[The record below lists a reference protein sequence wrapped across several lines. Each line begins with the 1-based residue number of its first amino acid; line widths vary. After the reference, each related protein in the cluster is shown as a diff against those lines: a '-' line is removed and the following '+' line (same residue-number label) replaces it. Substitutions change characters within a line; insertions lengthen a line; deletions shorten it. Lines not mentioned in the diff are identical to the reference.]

1 MQHLQSSWPTTYM
14 FYKKQ
19 QKQMQSSPTHHRL
32 WFPWRAPSAAIAPS
46 SPEAITEQLSPQR
59 YQDTCCG
66 LLRGG
71 DWHDD
76 WHCHVN
82 PGVAVSSDWF
92 SRTLNHVHALPK
104 LCEVSLETAMGRR
117 WAQGDHSWRP
127 PSLSAVAPI
136 RNKWWPAWRCY
147 FSVQFTWI
155 FFVSKGFQWWTAV
168 FLVKSL
174 SPYSFNISI

>member
-19 QKQMQSSPTHHRL
+19 QKKMQSSPTHHRL

-104 LCEVSLETAMGRR
+104 LCEVSLETAKRV
-117 WAQGDHSWRP
+117 GDEPRATKAEDHRLSQ
-127 PSLSAVAPI
+127 PSHRSETNDDLLGGATFQYKSREFFCFERLSMMD
-136 RNKWWPAWRCY
+136 RCLP
-147 FSVQFTWI
+147 SEVPEP
-155 FFVSKGFQWWTAV
+155 
-168 FLVKSL
+168 LL
-174 SPYSFNISI
+174 L